1 MRILGIA
8 PTPFFADRGCHMRIL
23 GEVQALQ
30 RRGHEVL
37 LVTYHLGRDIPEV
50 PTLRTKTVGWYR
62 KLEAGPAL
70 GKFYLD
76 CLLLKKTARAIRDFQ
91 PEVIHGHLHEGALIG
106 LVARRLAGSRAP
118 VVFDVQG
125 SLTKE
130 LDSYGWLNRTPFLR
144 PVFQLA
150 EQVIAR
156 KADQSVG
163 SNLAVCTF
171 LKKELGLPAERVTEV
186 IDGVHMNFFEVSGR
200 RDLRAELGIRP
211 ETPVVTYTGALLASK
226 GSDNFIRA
234 IPHILEGRPDAFF
247 LVVGYPVEHSRELAA
262 SLGVAE
268 RVHFAGRVDYFEL
281 PEYLAAAD
289 VAVDPKM
296 ETAGE
301 ASGKIINYM
310 GAGLPVAAF
319 DNANNRHFLGDTGA
333 LAPEP
338 TPRGLA
344 QAVLSLLADADERR
358 AKGRAARQ
366 RVEELFSWE
375 AGGRIYEEVF
385 RRALAQC
392 EAA

>member
-23 GEVQALQ
+23 GEIQALQ
-30 RRGHEVL
+30 RRGHQVL
-37 LVTYHLGRDIPEV
+37 LLTYHLGRDIPEV
-50 PTLRTKTVGWYR
+50 PTQRTKEVAWYQ

-76 CLLLKKTARAIRDFQ
+76 LLLLKKTARAIREFR

-130 LDSYGWLNRTPFLR
+130 LDSYGWLNKAPFVR
-144 PVFQLA
+144 PAFRLA
-150 EQVIAR
+150 ERTITRWAE
-156 KADQSVG
+156 QSVG
-163 SNLAVCTF
+163 SNLAVCQF
-171 LKKELGLPAERVTEV
+171 LQQEMGLPAERVTEV
-186 IDGVHMNFFEVSGR
+186 IDGVHMNFFEVTGR
-200 RDLRAELGIRP
+200 RDLRAELGIPAGR
-211 ETPVVTYTGALLASK
+211 PVVTYTGALLASK
-226 GSDNFIRA
+226 GSDNFFQA
-234 IPHILEGRPDAFF
+234 IPHVLEQAPETFF
-247 LVVGYPVEHSRELAA
+247 LVVGYPVERSQELARR
-262 SLGVAE
+262 LGVAD

-281 PEYLAAAD
+281 PEYLAVAD
-289 VAVDPKM
+289 VAVDPKI
-296 ETAGE
+296 EAAGE

-344 QAVLSLLADADERR
+344 RAVLSLLEDPVARR
-358 AKGRAARQ
+358 AKGGAARQ

-375 AGGRIYEEVF
+375 AGGRVYEEVF
-385 RRALAQC
+385 FRALEQC
-392 EAA
+392 RAG